1 MDEEH
6 RRVKTEVIRLLKAW
20 STSLSSLNKV
30 IDTGGRASGHTGSE
44 SPGTFAYGDWN
55 IVSDQQ

>member
-1 MDEEH
+1 MGEEH
-6 RRVKTEVIRLLKAW
+6 RRVKTEVIRLLKAL

-30 IDTGGRASGHTGSE
+30 IDTGGRVSGHTDSKR
-44 SPGTFAYGDWN
+44 PGTFVYGDWN